1 MQPHRLFIP
10 DIIFQEGYVSWGVDE
25 SRFRNFHSAC
35 SNKRGTR
42 ESRARANCM
51 SFARDNVGTNRV
63 IEGRESLSP
72 KVSTQQ
78 QRLLQS
84 FGIAE

>member
-42 ESRARANCM
+42 ESRARANRV
-51 SFARDNVGTNRV
+51 SFARDNVTLEQTV
-63 IEGRESLSP
+63 
-72 KVSTQQ
+72 
-78 QRLLQS
+78 
-84 FGIAE
+84 